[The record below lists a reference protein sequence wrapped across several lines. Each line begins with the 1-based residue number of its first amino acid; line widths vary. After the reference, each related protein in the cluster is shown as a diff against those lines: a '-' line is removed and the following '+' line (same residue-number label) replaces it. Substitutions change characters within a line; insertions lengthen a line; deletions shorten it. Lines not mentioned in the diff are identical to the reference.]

1 MDQLLRLLRAKCVY
15 CGHLKMHP
23 AKVNLVTCK
32 LRLLQHGLLE
42 EVEELENV
50 GTKTKG
56 MKNLPGGAAAEASA
70 GSEDDSEDDM
80 DLKEVR
86 SLFTKRAIKKASGNM
101 RRYEMSNEKV
111 EALSE
116 QRRAV
121 IKQFLGEFTS
131 GGACGHCNG

>member
-32 LRLLQHGLLE
+32 LRLLQYGLLE
-42 EVEELENV
+42 EAEELENV
-50 GTKTKG
+50 GTKRKG
-56 MKNLPGGAAAEASA
+56 MNNLPNGAASVASA
-70 GSEDDSEDDM
+70 GGEDDSEDDM
-80 DLKEVR
+80 DLKESR
-86 SLFTKRAIKKASGNM
+86 SLFTKRAVKKAGGTV
-101 RRYEMSNEKV
+101 RRYDMSKEKV

-121 IKQFLGEFTS
+121 IKQFLGDFTN

>member
-23 AKVNLVTCK
+23 AKINLVICK
-32 LRLLQHGLLE
+32 LRLLQYGLLE

-50 GTKTKG
+50 CTKRKG
-56 MKNLPGGAAAEASA
+56 MNNLPDGAAVVASA
-70 GSEDDSEDDM
+70 DSEDDSEDDM
-80 DLKEVR
+80 DLKEIR
-86 SLFTKRAIKKASGNM
+86 NLFTKRAVKKAGGTV
-101 RRYEMSNEKV
+101 RRYDMSKEKV

-121 IKQFLGEFTS
+121 IKQFLSNITN